1 MNDEEQQPA
10 TPAPEGEP
18 QESHEK
24 ERDPPTHEH
33 LEEALR
39 EKDQFRLIAQRAQ
52 ADLINY
58 KRRSA
63 EEMDELR
70 RAANSR
76 LLTRV
81 LSVVDDL
88 DRALS
93 HIPEDAVTPGWFDGL
108 LLVQRN
114 LNNLLESESVTKIEA
129 LGQPFGPWEFEA
141 VQYEET
147 TEVEDGHVTRVVRE
161 GYRLRDRVLR
171 AAQVIVAKR
180 PEPEQQSE
188 TTEEGE

>member
-1 MNDEEQQPA
+1 MIPEDEKPDE
-10 TPAPEGEP
+10 TPEDHQEEDEGDETA
-18 QESHEK
+18 QMRAE
-24 ERDPPTHEH
+24 

-39 EKDQFRLIAQRAQ
+39 EKDQFRTMAQRSQ

-147 TEVEDGHVTRVVRE
+147 TEIEDGHVTRVVRE

>member
-39 EKDQFRLIAQRAQ
+39 EKDQFRLMAQRAQ

-88 DRALS
+88 DRALT
-93 HIPEDAVTPGWFDGL
+93 HIPEDAVTPGCLGLAFVVGVGQGEVDGF
-108 LLVQRN
+108 RDRG
-114 LNNLLESESVTKIEA
+114 A
-129 LGQPFGPWEFEA
+129 RGQG
-141 VQYEET
+141 
-147 TEVEDGHVTRVVRE
+147 GHRD
-161 GYRLRDRVLR
+161 RLRRL
-171 AAQVIVAKR
+171 
-180 PEPEQQSE
+180 QSVGPRLSH
-188 TTEEGE
+188 TGGRCHAWQR